1 MTLLFKALLG
11 ATLSSMTLTASAFTQ
26 GEGEPQGGMPHQ
38 YDIELKSL
46 DMDKNHIGGRT
57 SPFNW
62 NLNGQYVVN
71 FHCPVENISRGAI
84 HYSTLS
90 TMPLSSNGPNRYRL
104 NEYLDVEVSV
114 WIAGRMGTAGPTP
127 TTSISRVVI
136 KSGIITVP
144 DKCTFNRGDKITV
157 EFGNLPGSNEKLNG
171 VNFSKSIPIHVQ
183 CEGGSFDQGALNIN
197 LAVQTSTASGTAG
210 FNNQFLGTLSNGQ
223 KRDDLG
229 IILKDEGGRTVVPN
243 QFYNV

>member
-11 ATLSSMTLTASAFTQ
+11 ATLSSMTLAASAFTQ

-84 HYSTLS
+84 LNSAIYPGRTRSLMGSTLVNRSPS
-90 TMPLSSNGPNRYRL
+90 TSNAKA
-104 NEYLDVEVSV
+104 E
-114 WIAGRMGTAGPTP
+114 
-127 TTSISRVVI
+127 
-136 KSGIITVP
+136 
-144 DKCTFNRGDKITV
+144 
-157 EFGNLPGSNEKLNG
+157 
-171 VNFSKSIPIHVQ
+171 
-183 CEGGSFDQGALNIN
+183 ALIR
-197 LAVQTSTASGTAG
+197 A
-210 FNNQFLGTLSNGQ
+210 
-223 KRDDLG
+223 R
-229 IILKDEGGRTVVPN
+229 
-243 QFYNV
+243 

>member
-90 TMPLSSNGPNRYRL
+90 TMPL
-104 NEYLDVEVSV
+104 
-114 WIAGRMGTAGPTP
+114 
-127 TTSISRVVI
+127 
-136 KSGIITVP
+136 
-144 DKCTFNRGDKITV
+144 
-157 EFGNLPGSNEKLNG
+157 
-171 VNFSKSIPIHVQ
+171 
-183 CEGGSFDQGALNIN
+183 
-197 LAVQTSTASGTAG
+197 
-210 FNNQFLGTLSNGQ
+210 
-223 KRDDLG
+223 
-229 IILKDEGGRTVVPN
+229 
-243 QFYNV
+243 

>member
-1 MTLLFKALLG
+1 MVFIVTKPIING
-11 ATLSSMTLTASAFTQ
+11 INIASQ
-26 GEGEPQGGMPHQ
+26 
-38 YDIELKSL
+38 SL
-46 DMDKNHIGGRT
+46 
-57 SPFNW
+57 
-62 NLNGQYVVN
+62 
-71 FHCPVENISRGAI
+71 
-84 HYSTLS
+84 
-90 TMPLSSNGPNRYRL
+90 
-104 NEYLDVEVSV
+104 LDV
-114 WIAGRMGTAGPTP
+114 AGRMGTAGPTP

-243 QFYNV
+243 QFYNVKGFYQNQGDWNLTAAPIANPGAGSVKEGEFEASATVVAQFQ

>member
-11 ATLSSMTLTASAFTQ
+11 ATLSSMTLAASAFTQ

-114 WIAGRMGTAGPTP
+114 WIAGNYRGY
-127 TTSISRVVI
+127 
-136 KSGIITVP
+136 VP
-144 DKCTFNRGDKITV
+144 APFTNVSNRLTNNSCSKR
-157 EFGNLPGSNEKLNG
+157 NG
-171 VNFSKSIPIHVQ
+171 V
-183 CEGGSFDQGALNIN
+183 
-197 LAVQTSTASGTAG
+197 
-210 FNNQFLGTLSNGQ
+210 
-223 KRDDLG
+223 
-229 IILKDEGGRTVVPN
+229 
-243 QFYNV
+243 